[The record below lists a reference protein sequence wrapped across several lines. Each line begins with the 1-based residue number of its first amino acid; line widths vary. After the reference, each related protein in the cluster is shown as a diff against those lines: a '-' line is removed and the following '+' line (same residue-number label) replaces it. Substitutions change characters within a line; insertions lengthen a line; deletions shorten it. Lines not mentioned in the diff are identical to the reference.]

1 MFIGFVVLEK
11 VTRKKINRN
20 LLHYALNRGMLERN
34 QPVKDKKIKKKEKQ
48 I

>member
-20 LLHYALNRGMLERN
+20 LLHYALNKGTLERN
-34 QPVKDKKIKKKEKQ
+34 KPVKDEKIKWKKN
-48 I
+48 